1 MEFCDN
7 CPGYSEEVGVKV
19 MLVGLCGLWRR
30 KEVRGGGGDLRSGE
44 QEGQSVVMKSS
55 EKSYFY
61 P

>member
-30 KEVRGGGGDLRSGE
+30 KEVRGGGDLRSGE